1 MSRDSP
7 GQQKEPGSGEGGR
20 PGSDQMPPPIDV
32 DAIARGFGPQ
42 GPILLNEMVHGVFDA
57 FIPVFLLLGPPR
69 ARRQQFCL
77 CFDLPHRGQCGVTAA
92 LWLFTLDTEDGGC
105 VRNPGRATR
114 RDGQPGQGG
123 SRRVRGEAKAPG
135 ARSWGPGASVP
146 HGEGR
151 RENTG
156 TADVRGQRH
165 RDWGGAAGRP
175 PPGAG
180 EGPEASSGDAGGA
193 GGLTITEQLLL
204 SLRLSG
210 WPSALSPTLSSG
222 CGSRTRGRS
231 QNRAPRPPSSPL
243 PPTRPV
249 HSP

>member
-7 GQQKEPGSGEGGR
+7 DQQKEPGSGEGGR

-135 ARSWGPGASVP
+135 LGAGAWERVSRTGKDGGRTQARQTCGGRDTGTGAGLLAGHLREQERGLRRAVGTPVGPGASP
-146 HGEGR
+146 S
-151 RENTG
+151 
-156 TADVRGQRH
+156 Q
-165 RDWGGAAGRP
+165 
-175 PPGAG
+175 
-180 EGPEASSGDAGGA
+180 SSYCC
-193 GGLTITEQLLL
+193 
-204 SLRLSG
+204 
-210 WPSALSPTLSSG
+210 P
-222 CGSRTRGRS
+222 
-231 QNRAPRPPSSPL
+231 
-243 PPTRPV
+243 
-249 HSP
+249 